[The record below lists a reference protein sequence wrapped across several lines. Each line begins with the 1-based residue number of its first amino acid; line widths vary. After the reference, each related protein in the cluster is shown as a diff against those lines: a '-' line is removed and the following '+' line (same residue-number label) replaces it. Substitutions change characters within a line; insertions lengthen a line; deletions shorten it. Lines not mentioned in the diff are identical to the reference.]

1 MRSCFSCGY
10 SYGTYYGLSSARS
23 QEPLCGKR
31 SASENPT
38 QRPKP
43 ESGTCCAGG
52 AQIDTDTCGYK
63 CSECSIVKTYPQPR
77 GKGWEPSGQSARK
90 SPACSAANSCRR
102 CRKLPQAMN
111 DRANWGART
120 SRTIQRNGLLMAI
133 QRNGPLQFHCVD
145 SCREAIFQ
153 TITKRLQAGS
163 DEPVLQV
170 IAIHQDILS
179 H

>member
-1 MRSCFSCGY
+1 MG
-10 SYGTYYGLSSARS
+10 AI
-23 QEPLCGKR
+23 
-31 SASENPT
+31 
-38 QRPKP
+38 RPKRQKITGVFGR
-43 ESGTCCAGG
+43 EFLQKVSEIASG
-52 AQIDTDTCGYK
+52 
-63 CSECSIVKTYPQPR
+63 
-77 GKGWEPSGQSARK
+77 
-90 SPACSAANSCRR
+90 
-102 CRKLPQAMN
+102 N